1 MSYEFIVKAK
11 VIVKVKV
18 KVKVIVEVP
27 VFIMKY
33 FDKMSIRNHDKIV
46 KLKLT
51 ISAAQ

>member
-1 MSYEFIVKAK
+1 MRYEFIVKAK

-18 KVKVIVEVP
+18 KVP

-33 FDKMSIRNHDKIV
+33 FDKMGIRNHDKIV